1 MNSKNTFWLNTPS
14 VLFKKSAITELW
26 PSNDFSLERKL
37 NSITRFIILI
47 TLVSYFLFKRV
58 SIIFLGLIFILIIIM
73 YYLNFDKIST
83 KIENFSLIPKNM
95 VEKPTPSNPFMN
107 PLTSD
112 FGTDNKTKKA
122 LDAELYGEDLN
133 NNVKNLILELNKD
146 NQDKTKLFDNLEKNE
161 VFDNSMR
168 QFHINPSTTFPND
181 QKDFLDFC
189 YGSMPT
195 NKNINVY

>member
-37 NSITRFIILI
+37 NAITRFIILI

-83 KIENFSLIPKNM
+83 KIENFSLIPKNII
-95 VEKPTPSNPFMN
+95 EKPTPSNPFMN

-122 LDAELYGEDLN
+122 LDANYM
-133 NNVKNLILELNKD
+133 VKI
-146 NQDKTKLFDNLEKNE
+146 
-161 VFDNSMR
+161 
-168 QFHINPSTTFPND
+168 
-181 QKDFLDFC
+181 
-189 YGSMPT
+189 
-195 NKNINVY
+195 